1 MIEPDIRKVVVA
13 GAGIMG
19 AIIAQSFPEYDIDT
33 TIYSNCE
40 ADFERARE
48 MVANCHTALI
58 ENGVMSIEKSKEI
71 QEALTY
77 TTDPECF
84 RGAQLV
90 IEAIPENIQIKKT
103 FFEMICEIIPEDCII
118 ASNTSALSI
127 NALPEFVTRPE
138 RFCGTH
144 YLNPAHI
151 IPLVEITP
159 GEKTSQHTVDKLYQV
174 FTDMG
179 KKPVKLK
186 KDVKGFL
193 SNRLQFALLREATN
207 LVESGVADPEDIDRV
222 LKYGNGLRYTCSGPF
237 KIVDLGG
244 VDVFNSVAKYL
255 YPELSTESV
264 QNNLLQALVDSD
276 KHGISNGEGFYSY
289 TPESAKEEE
298 RARDSKMIKILH
310 F

>member
-19 AIIAQSFPEYDIDT
+19 AIIAQSFPEYDVHT

-40 ADFERARE
+40 ADFERARQ

-58 ENGVMSIEKSKEI
+58 DNGVMTIEKSKAI
-71 QEALTY
+71 QEALVY

-127 NALPEFVTRPE
+127 NALAEFVTHPE

-159 GEKTSQHTVDKLYQV
+159 GEKTSQHTVDKLYQI

-186 KDVKGFL
+186 KDVKGFI

-255 YPELSTESV
+255 YPELSCEKV
-264 QNNLLQALVDSD
+264 QNNLLQALVDND
-276 KHGISNGEGFYSY
+276 RHGISNGKGFYSY
-289 TPESAKEEE
+289 TQESAEEEE

-310 F
+310 Y

>member
-19 AIIAQSFPEYDIDT
+19 AIIAQSFPEYDVHT
-33 TIYSNCE
+33 TLYSNCE
-40 ADFERARE
+40 DDFQRARQI
-48 MVANCHTALI
+48 VANCHTALV
-58 ENGVMSIEKSKEI
+58 ENGAMTVEKSKAI
-71 QEALTY
+71 QDALVY
-77 TTDPECF
+77 TTDTECF

-90 IEAIPENIQIKKT
+90 IEAIPEDIQIKKT
-103 FFEMICEIIPEDCII
+103 FFEMICKIIPEDCII
-118 ASNTSALSI
+118 ASNTSAISI
-127 NALPEFVTRPE
+127 NELAKYVTHPE

-151 IPLVEITP
+151 IPLVEITR
-159 GEKTSQHTVDKLYQV
+159 GEQTAQHTVDKLYQV

-193 SNRLQFALLREATN
+193 SNRLQFALLREATY
-207 LVESGVADPEDIDRV
+207 LVESGVAEPEDIDRV

-255 YPELSTESV
+255 YPELSDEKV
-264 QNNLLQALVDSD
+264 QNNLLQALVDGG

-289 TPESAKEEE
+289 TPESAAEEE

-310 F
+310 L